1 MIFTLISTLQADAAF
16 DRGAMATI
24 FDVTESKSD
33 AEQVRTT
40 ISTYMY
46 KRSRT
51 VNTEVGYNVVV
62 VVASSIFLQSATS
75 CCVVGWC

>member
-40 ISTYMY
+40 ISTFYVQ
-46 KRSRT
+46 T
-51 VNTEVGYNVVV
+51 
-62 VVASSIFLQSATS
+62 
-75 CCVVGWC
+75 